1 MPTKHAKLSASGSHR
16 WLNCLGSVEAE
27 EGLKDK
33 TSSAANEG
41 TCAHE
46 LAELVLT
53 RGGSCQDWVGKPLVE
68 NNEFIVTQEMADY
81 IQEYVDFVKTLP
93 GEHYYEQRVD
103 FSDWVPEGF
112 GTSDLITIGD
122 DFICCVDLK
131 YGKGLKVD
139 AENNPQAMLYALGAY
154 AEYELTHDI
163 QEVVIYIHQPRLDH
177 ISEWRI
183 SIEDLLKWGAWVV
196 SQCEIIAEGN
206 APRTPGEKQ
215 CQWCKAKATCPAL
228 KSYTEK
234 IIMAEFD
241 ELDAPPDPT
250 TLSPT
255 QLRNILDAKKL
266 IESWLSAVE
275 SHAKET
281 LENGNDFPG
290 FKLVEGRSV
299 RKWADESEAAETLTN
314 LLGEQAYEKKILT
327 PAKAEKALGKAKKA
341 EIESLIIKPQG
352 APTLAPESDKRPAL
366 NISEKDFD
374 GFE

>member
-1 MPTKHAKLSASGSHR
+1 MTEHAKLSASGSHR

-33 TSSAANEG
+33 TSAAANEG
-41 TCAHE
+41 SAGHE

-53 RGGSCQDWVGKPLVE
+53 RGGSCQDWVGKPLIE
-68 NNEFIVTQEMADY
+68 NNQYIVEQEMADY

-93 GEHYYEQRVD
+93 GEQHYEQRVD
-103 FSDWVPEGF
+103 FSDWVPKGF
-112 GTSDLITIGD
+112 GTSDVISITD
-122 DFICCVDLK
+122 DTIIICDLK

-154 AEYELTHDI
+154 AEYELTHEI
-163 QEVVIYIHQPRLDH
+163 KQVIIYIHQPRLDH

-183 SIEDLLKWGAWVV
+183 SIEDLLKWGAWVI
-196 SQCEIIAEGN
+196 SQCEIISEGN

-234 IIMAEFD
+234 SIMAEFD

-250 TLSPT
+250 TLSQA
-255 QLRNILDAKKL
+255 QLRNVLEAKKL

-275 SHAKET
+275 SHVKET
-281 LENGNDFPG
+281 LENGEEFEG

-299 RKWADESEAAETLTN
+299 RKWADEIEAAKALEYVLDDK
-314 LLGEQAYEKKILT
+314 AYEKKLLT
-327 PAKAEKALGKAKKA
+327 PAKAEKALGKAKKDLIA
-341 EIESLIIKPQG
+341 DYIIKPQG
-352 APTLAPESDKRPAL
+352 TPTLAPESDKRPAI

-374 GFE
+374 SFE

>member
-27 EGLKDK
+27 EGFEDK
-33 TSSAANEG
+33 TSAAANEG

-53 RGGSCQDWVGKPLVE
+53 RGGNCQAWVGKPLIE
-68 NNEFIVTQEMADY
+68 NNRYIVEQEMADY

-93 GEHYYEQRVD
+93 GEQHYEQRVD

-112 GTSDLITIGD
+112 GTSDVITITD
-122 DFICCVDLK
+122 DAIIICDLK
-131 YGKGLKVD
+131 YGKGLKVE

-154 AEYELTHDI
+154 AEYELTHEI
-163 QEVVIYIHQPRLDH
+163 KEVVIYIHQPRLDH

-228 KSYTEK
+228 KFYTEK
-234 IIMAEFD
+234 IIMADFD

-250 TLSPT
+250 TLSQD
-255 QLRNILDAKKL
+255 QLRNALEAKKL

-275 SHAKET
+275 SHVKDS
-281 LENGNDFPG
+281 LESGNDFPG

-299 RKWADESEAAETLTN
+299 RRWVDEIDAAQTLEH
-314 LLGEQAYEKKILT
+314 LLGTQAYEKKILT

-341 EIESLIIKPQG
+341 DIQELIIKPQG

-374 GFE
+374 SFG